1 LCGYCYDAEGS
12 GGFHYRGLPFGDSGR
27 SANSVPGTHPTAQR
41 GHSGLETSDEST
53 SPGTLPNIKS
63 SCPRCGEDAQIRK
76 QQSRG
81 MRYFGRIAEPC
92 GRVPPRSGA
101 SSRQHLFWTAAS
113 AISSRYHPAL
123 RSSLARLSARSLIPK
138 VTQSKTDFRFSLRF
152 LLRCL
157 SIASS
162 ANLIAVSLLNA
173 VPVFVRISSR
183 LMTHFQ
189 PVGLAV

>member
-1 LCGYCYDAEGS
+1 MWKGTTAKRCKLATTFVLDG
-12 GGFHYRGLPFGDSGR
+12 RFG
-27 SANSVPGTHPTAQR
+27 H
-41 GHSGLETSDEST
+41 
-53 SPGTLPNIKS
+53 I
-63 SCPRCGEDAQIRK
+63 
-76 QQSRG
+76 QQ
-81 MRYFGRIAEPC
+81 
-92 GRVPPRSGA
+92 
-101 SSRQHLFWTAAS
+101 
-113 AISSRYHPAL
+113 ISS
-123 RSSLARLSARSLIPK
+123 SVEIIARAAFREKLIPK